1 MRMKKR
7 LWLKTTRIVL
17 LLFVIVSIFFIL
29 SIKNQTYLGIRAEK
43 EGNVWVIK
51 KIQSGGAAQ
60 AQLQKGDI
68 ITQIDDKQPDE
79 NAVLTKWLIVE
90 GASEIHVFRDG
101 EQLTLS
107 FSGGNNILA
116 EQFIFT
122 LIGLICLSILFI
134 LPTLLYSSTTYR
146 LFFLFVTTLSFS
158 LISVIPSSIGND
170 LARVMIILVVTF
182 LPLFY
187 FKFSE
192 FGRSYFYRTKRM
204 TTIII
209 FICVINSLILI
220 LNLCG
225 LRNYWF
231 SEYLAIGI
239 FYVFGLLLIAL
250 VLSNIFFTTDIAQT
264 IAMTQVNLPVITIL
278 SFVPFF
284 CFYVLPPQ
292 RNAPFHLVILFLL
305 LPLAAIIHLLLIN
318 RLIKHKAKADPAI
331 LTAFMAI
338 GAGSIVGLFIE
349 LGKYISTIYLGLF
362 AAALFYAL
370 QPLLSESLSVINK
383 RRAGAQGIQTFI
395 AAEEERENISTYVHD
410 TIIQEVIFEMNRL
423 EQKES
428 IEPQE
433 VKVVFDE
440 VIYGLRELCTEIYPL
455 MIQEVGVENTL
466 KTTINSIQQKYPVMI
481 ELTLDPKI
489 EQLSLRIKNFLL
501 RTIRETITNSIKHGK
516 ATKIEITFLHSE
528 KNFVLTVFDNGDFAD
543 HLETKENHFGIHL
556 INEKV
561 KMIGGLASLT
571 KEINGTQFQLEMPSS
586 FEKTNEVST

>member
-7 LWLKTTRIVL
+7 FWLKTAGIVL

-79 NAVLTKWLIVE
+79 DAVLTKWLIVE

-158 LISVIPSSIGND
+158 LISVIPSSIGNN

-192 FGRSYFYRTKRM
+192 FGRGYFYRIKRI
-204 TTIII
+204 TNIIN
-209 FICVINSLILI
+209 FICGINSLILI

-225 LRNYWF
+225 IRNYWF
-231 SEYLAIGI
+231 SEYLAIGV

-250 VLSNIFFTTDIAQT
+250 VLSNIFFTTDIAQKIT
-264 IAMTQVNLPVITIL
+264 LTQVNLPLITIL

-284 CFYVLPPQ
+284 CFYLFPPQ
-292 RNAPFHLVILFLL
+292 RNAPFYLVILFLL

-318 RLIKHKAKADPAI
+318 RLIKHKGKADPTM
-331 LTAFMAI
+331 LTTFMAI
-338 GAGSIVGLFIE
+338 GAGSIVGLLIE
-349 LGKYISTIYLGLF
+349 LGKYISTIYLVVF
-362 AAALFYAL
+362 AAVLIYAL
-370 QPLLSESLSVINK
+370 LPLLSESLLVINK
-383 RRAGAQGIQTFI
+383 RRAGPQGIQTFI
-395 AAEEERENISTYVHD
+395 AAEEERENISAYVHD

-423 EQKES
+423 EQKET
-428 IEPQE
+428 IEKQE
-433 VKVVFDE
+433 IKTVFDE

-466 KTTINSIQQKYPVMI
+466 KTTINSIQQKYPVVI
-481 ELTLDPKI
+481 ELTIDPKI